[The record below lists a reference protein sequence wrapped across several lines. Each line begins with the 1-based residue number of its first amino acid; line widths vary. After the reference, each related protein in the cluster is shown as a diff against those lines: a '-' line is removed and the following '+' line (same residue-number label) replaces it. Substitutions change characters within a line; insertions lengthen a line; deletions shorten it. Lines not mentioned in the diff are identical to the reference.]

1 MDTPEKQR
9 ERNYLLEKRDKLRRQ
24 LFPIR
29 VALYGV
35 IAIGLILGFK
45 NNLFYDG
52 KFLRLAVLVAILLAI
67 TYIVEAIKGRYK
79 KK

>member
-1 MDTPEKQR
+1 MDTLEKQK
-9 ERNYLLEKRDKLRRQ
+9 ERNYLLEKRDKVRRQ

-35 IAIGLILGFK
+35 IAIGLVLGFK

-52 KFLRLAVLVAILLAI
+52 KFLRLAILVAILLGL
-67 TYIVEAIKGRYK
+67 TYIIEAIRGRYK
-79 KK
+79 NK